1 LKYPLWV
8 VISLGCVLALLLG
21 SVLPAQAQ
29 AAVVRAVLFYSPSC
43 AHCHKV
49 MTEDLPPLF
58 EKYGEQLLV
67 IAIDVSQQGGQAL
80 YQAAIQRF
88 KIAPELRGVPML
100 IVGDVVLVGSL
111 EIPQQFPVLIVKYLA
126 SGGTNW
132 PDIPGLSS
140 IVPTSP
146 PTAVPTMAPT
156 PQTAAPQAPVKTQYT
171 LDLPVLGQVDL
182 DAHSLAFSTAII
194 GLVDG
199 FNPCSLWVI
208 SLLLALVINTGSRKK
223 ALTVGLTYLVVA
235 AGLYGLIMVGL
246 FSAFAVIGYALW
258 IRIAVAL
265 IALTFAVVN
274 IKDYFWF
281 KAGAS
286 FTISDEHK
294 PGIYRNIRNILSPG
308 KSGLAL
314 VGATAAM
321 AGGITLIEMPCTA
334 GLPILWTKLITA
346 NNVGGIE
353 FGLLLG
359 LYLLLFM
366 LDEMAVFISAVVTL
380 KATRLEEK
388 EGRILKLV
396 GGVVMLALAVV
407 LLIDPTLMDSVRN
420 SLLIFGAAFAL
431 AAMILLV
438 HRLVLPRYGII
449 VGTEAL
455 TGKKPLERSE

>member
-1 LKYPLWV
+1 
-8 VISLGCVLALLLG
+8 
-21 SVLPAQAQ
+21 
-29 AAVVRAVLFYSPSC
+29 
-43 AHCHKV
+43 
-49 MTEDLPPLF
+49 
-58 EKYGEQLLV
+58 
-67 IAIDVSQQGGQAL
+67 
-80 YQAAIQRF
+80 
-88 KIAPELRGVPML
+88 ML
-100 IVGDVVLVGSL
+100 IVSDVILVGSL
-111 EIPQQFPVLIVKYLA
+111 EIPQQFPVLVEKYLA
-126 SGGTNW
+126 SGGTDW

-146 PTAVPTMAPT
+146 PTAVPTLAPP

-235 AGLYGLIMVGL
+235 AGLYGIIMVGL

-265 IALTFAVVN
+265 IALTFGVVN

-281 KAGAS
+281 KAGVS

-294 PGIYRNIRNILSPG
+294 PGIYRNIRNILAPG
-308 KSGLAL
+308 KSRLAL

-334 GLPILWTKLITA
+334 GLPILWTRLITA
-346 NNVGGIE
+346 NNIGGVE

-438 HRLVLPRYGII
+438 HRRLLPHYGII